1 MIKLIVSTFLF
12 FIMQITIVNN
22 IAIFHITPDIVLIV
36 ILYIALFYGE
46 IGMWI
51 GFGIGIFLDLYNFSL
66 GCNALMLSLIG
77 YGAKELSGR
86 IYRDAPLLWG
96 ILIITS
102 SVIKN
107 IIIFIMQK
115 ELSFQ
120 LIITYILPEAIYT
133 TVVGII
139 LFYIFKNYLFMR
151 NTYNR

>member
-1 MIKLIVSTFLF
+1 MIKLTLFAFLF
-12 FIMQITIVNN
+12 FILQITIVNN
-22 IAIFHITPDIVLIV
+22 IAIFHITPDIVLII

-46 IGMWI
+46 VGMWI
-51 GFGIGIFLDLYNFSL
+51 GFGMGICLDLYNFSL

-96 ILIITS
+96 ILIISS

-107 IIIFIMQK
+107 VIIFILQK

-120 LIITYILPEAIYT
+120 LIMTYILPEAIYT
-133 TVVGII
+133 TIVGII
-139 LFYIFKNYLFMR
+139 IFYIFKNYLFIK

>member
-22 IAIFHITPDIVLIV
+22 IAIFHITPDIVLII

-66 GCNALMLSLIG
+66 GCNTLMLSLIG

-96 ILIITS
+96 IIIITS
-102 SVIKN
+102 SIIKN
-107 IIIFIMQK
+107 IIIFILQK

-120 LIITYILPEAIYT
+120 LIMTYILPEAIYT
-133 TVVGII
+133 TVVGIVI
-139 LFYIFKNYLFMR
+139 FYIFKNYLFIK